1 MADKQDCQEEV
12 DRFLG
17 DLSWALDAADEAR
30 VLSMLRSLVPRP
42 PMLGDAVVQG
52 MDLLIR
58 AGLTHASS
66 LQLVA
71 DVWDRAAQHCGARD
85 LIPIF
90 LAATGTLA
98 GERGDDPQDPGVLLL
113 THALRALGTLAPRVH
128 RGGTWVARDVA
139 ALVTRLLQDCGP
151 LPLPAL
157 EACEGVLSG
166 ARRATASGPCDL
178 QTELALAGAA
188 LTHHTLRGLPSPAGA
203 AGPVAPEYWAEAL
216 SAAWGG
222 DHTNLLARL
231 LQDPPGGLP
240 ALVSLSIS
248 EMSGSRRRSGD
259 AGAAVILALSSRLFG
274 RIAGP
279 PTYDSTVIS
288 FDTVLAAAA
297 RLLRPGCGAGLLALA
312 CLALARAVAG
322 KGKAADVPWGGTQD
336 GWAVA
341 CITALHS
348 PMAPALAPP
357 AAHASRSL
365 WCCIPQPHQEPVLRR
380 LLRQDA
386 PPEAVRGGLTLLSSA
401 EHPSLLPLA
410 LTTATNASLTEAFSE
425 EPCTWLELATLQ
437 ASLLLRQAL
446 RVGRGSRPEGPTLDP
461 GAARRHIA
469 HLRRRAA
476 GPQGK
481 GGRLPLDRL
490 HATLDWALEALARP
504 QA

>member
-1 MADKQDCQEEV
+1 
-12 DRFLG
+12 
-17 DLSWALDAADEAR
+17 
-30 VLSMLRSLVPRP
+30 
-42 PMLGDAVVQG
+42 
-52 MDLLIR
+52 
-58 AGLTHASS
+58 
-66 LQLVA
+66 
-71 DVWDRAAQHCGARD
+71 
-85 LIPIF
+85 
-90 LAATGTLA
+90 
-98 GERGDDPQDPGVLLL
+98 
-113 THALRALGTLAPRVH
+113 
-128 RGGTWVARDVA
+128 
-139 ALVTRLLQDCGP
+139 
-151 LPLPAL
+151 
-157 EACEGVLSG
+157 
-166 ARRATASGPCDL
+166 
-178 QTELALAGAA
+178 
-188 LTHHTLRGLPSPAGA
+188 
-203 AGPVAPEYWAEAL
+203 
-216 SAAWGG
+216 
-222 DHTNLLARL
+222 
-231 LQDPPGGLP
+231 
-240 ALVSLSIS
+240 
-248 EMSGSRRRSGD
+248 MSGSRRRSGD

-380 LLRQDA
+380 LLRQDVRRRARCWGSVRHRCGSRGWWFLDTNHPALSIGHAPNHAVHDLQGGTASGCLCMGPTPTSRHLIPTSRQA